1 MHGLRH
7 DLKTYVVTQNPKT
20 IEHLKQIAILPEKAQ
35 PNQVNTL
42 ETYGNLLQEI
52 QQIKA
57 KIESKTEQV
66 HNIRHMTEHLN
77 QVRINTRRPIDSNEA
92 MPQYFYRPRMQ
103 NTYSRFQGPRPR
115 YQYSQSRCNRAQPL
129 GQAST
134 YNTFQPSSRVK
145 VPVCSYSLGQC
156 VDRNRC
162 PAKAAVCHNCKKLG
176 HCSRACRLTRLS
188 NQ

>member
-92 MPQYFYRPRMQ
+92 MPQYYYRPRMQ
-103 NTYSRFQGPRPR
+103 NTYSRDLDINTRKVGVTGLSLWVNRQRIIHFSRPR
-115 YQYSQSRCNRAQPL
+115 
-129 GQAST
+129 
-134 YNTFQPSSRVK
+134 V
-145 VPVCSYSLGQC
+145 
-156 VDRNRC
+156 
-162 PAKAAVCHNCKKLG
+162 
-176 HCSRACRLTRLS
+176 
-188 NQ
+188 